1 MAVGAGEVSAA
12 AHPTFAPRL
21 LSARDEVPGVRL
33 FRFASPAGFS
43 FTPGQFLMFHFAD
56 DPKTWRA
63 YSLCS
68 APSRAAEYFEVAVGM
83 VGAFSDRL
91 GRVSPGAEDGLNA
104 RGPFGKWTYD
114 GAPEHAV
121 LVSGGT
127 GLTPFRAMVLL
138 KAEGEKNGRLTVCC
152 SARTP
157 DLLLFRSEYSEWL
170 KHGVDVAARITR
182 PDESTRSW
190 RGPVGR
196 WTAADV
202 RAIAGDVDAVY
213 YLCGPNKMVTDLRE
227 GLQAAGVPPEKIRTE
242 KWGDYSDL
250 F

>member
-1 MAVGAGEVSAA
+1 MTPSV
-12 AHPTFAPRL
+12 HPTFSPRL
-21 LSARDEVPGVRL
+21 LAAHDAAPGVRL
-33 FRFASPAGFS
+33 FRFASPAGFA
-43 FTPGQFLMFHFAD
+43 FTPGQFVMLHFAD

-68 APSRAAEYFEVAVGM
+68 SPAKAAQYFEVAVGM
-83 VGAFSDRL
+83 VGAFSERL
-91 GRVSPGAEDGLNA
+91 GALSVGFEGGLVA
-104 RGPFGKWTYD
+104 RGPFGKWVYD
-114 GAPEHAV
+114 GSPEHAV

-138 KAEGEKNGRLTVCC
+138 KAEAGKRGRLTVCC

-157 DLLLFRSEYSEWL
+157 DALLFRGEYAEWQ
-170 KHGVDVAARITR
+170 KAGVNVVTRVTR
-182 PDESTRSW
+182 PQESSARW
-190 RGPVGR
+190 VGPTGR

-202 RAIAGDVDAVY
+202 AAIAADPAAVY
-213 YLCGPNKMVTDLRE
+213 YLCGPNKMVSDLRD
-227 GLQAAGVPPEKIRTE
+227 GLQVSGVAPEKIRTE